1 MKPVPPMMKT
11 DISPSPVLSLH
22 HTPFGAPLGV
32 VWCTIGTVA
41 IVILCAGITGWHPQW
56 QLRARGKNRIVWN
69 KVRMVKIRTPASES
83 RVLATDQSGSR
94 STPHKHR

>member
-41 IVILCAGITGWHPQW
+41 IVILCAGITGWH
-56 QLRARGKNRIVWN
+56 
-69 KVRMVKIRTPASES
+69 
-83 RVLATDQSGSR
+83 
-94 STPHKHR
+94 H